1 MILTSTINT
10 NRDLV
15 TLKLRKKTSQMLRIF
30 GLESLGETL
39 QTVALDMCPLPP
51 SLLHLLAVVLPP
63 VLPLPCAHALH
74 SVPLG
79 IQERLSEREREE
91 KRESERG
98 GSERRSEPYS
108 LGPALALALSPSP
121 PPPLRMTSAAAMP
134 APASAGAARPPVRRR
149 LGRVCNLGPAARDGR
164 PPPPQRLGVRRAV
177 AGRTARGRPPARSP
191 DRPSVR
197 PSRCYSLPRSP
208 PLRHLHRTRD

>member
-1 MILTSTINT
+1 MS
-10 NRDLV
+10 
-15 TLKLRKKTSQMLRIF
+15 
-30 GLESLGETL
+30 
-39 QTVALDMCPLPP
+39 PP
-51 SLLHLLAVVLPP
+51 SLTPASPRCRSAL
-63 VLPLPCAHALH
+63 LPLKQ
-74 SVPLG
+74 SVPWRAARTSLRPTWHPG
-79 IQERLSEREREE
+79 ATEREREE

-108 LGPALALALSPSP
+108 HGPALALALSPSP

-197 PSRCYSLPRSP
+197 PSVSVLFSSSLPAP
-208 PLRHLHRTRD
+208 PPPPPHARLKFANNLRRWVRDRREQGVAVWVELNE